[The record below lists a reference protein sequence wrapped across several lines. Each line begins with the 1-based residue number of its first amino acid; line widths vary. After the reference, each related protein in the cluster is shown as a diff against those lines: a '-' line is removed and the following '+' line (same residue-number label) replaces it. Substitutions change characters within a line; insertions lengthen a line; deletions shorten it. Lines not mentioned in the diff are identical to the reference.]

1 LRRCEDTAEMLLEAD
16 ARFSGETLRIG
27 INRPE
32 KTLDFPPNLLIA
44 RLEALTWLD
53 VVARSRLHSCSP
65 ENLNPAPKGRKT
77 ISNASRTS

>member
-1 LRRCEDTAEMLLEAD
+1 MLLEAD

-44 RLEALTWLD
+44 RLDPLTWLD
-53 VVARSRLHSCSP
+53 AVANSRLHSCSP
-65 ENLNPAPKGRKT
+65 ENPNPTPKGRKT
-77 ISNASRTS
+77 TSNASQTS